1 MKEASDLSAIGNFA
15 MDSIFNETAQ
25 LYEGAVDTV
34 ASGKEGIKS
43 AVNATIT
50 KGACSHVAKSRD
62 SNLKLNLPQLKQKI
76 ANSSAS
82 LSKGNLSVF
91 SILPRT

>member
-15 MDSIFNETAQ
+15 VDSIFNETAQ
-25 LYEGAVDTV
+25 LYEGAVDTI
-34 ASGKEGIKS
+34 ASSNEGINS

-62 SNLKLNLPQLKQKI
+62 SNK
-76 ANSSAS
+76 S
-82 LSKGNLSVF
+82 
-91 SILPRT
+91 